1 MTGYSLRTSIT
12 WAQTYD
18 ELERQFAL
26 WGVRDYEVR
35 SLGKASKAS
44 WDNPE
49 TRRVTV
55 RWTSRGGQEHTLTMA
70 DQDRAVDNLRVI
82 RLAIEAVRLN
92 EVRGI
97 GQLAQDYYLRLAA
110 PAVRRS
116 PYEVLNLRPDAP
128 LEVAEASYKAL
139 AKLKHPD
146 TPGGSEA
153 AMKEL
158 NEAIEQ
164 LRSGQTVLS

>member
-1 MTGYSLRTSIT
+1 MAYSLRTNVT
-12 WAQTYD
+12 WAQTYS
-18 ELERQFAL
+18 ELEEQFAL
-26 WGVRDYEVR
+26 WGVRDFEVR
-35 SLGKASKAS
+35 SLGKASRA
-44 WDNPE
+44 DYQDGE

-70 DQDRAVDNLRVI
+70 DQDRAVDNLRVLF
-82 RLAIEAVRLN
+82 LAIKAVRLN

-110 PAVRRS
+110 PVSQRS
-116 PYEVLNLRPDAP
+116 PYEVLNLTPHAP

-164 LRSGQTVLS
+164 LRGGQVALT